1 MKKEFVMVT
10 ALMALASVVAANA
23 QVAFTGTDK
32 AVYDETP
39 AASTGLSHIYVL
51 HSTAGVGMT
60 YTATDAS
67 AKVTW
72 YSYGS
77 AGGGYATVIDGVTG
91 SGAVTTLSQV
101 IPDCG
106 YIIEEGTRRTYVWVT
121 DYSSHDLS
129 ITGIEAQAA
138 SDCGTATLAVAG
150 SGAEIDYYTITG
162 VHKTLDRQLK
172 LSYNTLEWNSDSK
185 QWVENAEE
193 ESLENFKPIIVV
205 PAPLCNTSFTITGD
219 RFKEFWGETQ
229 SASSGTYTTAA
240 VDVRTTAV
248 QEQRD
253 NDNEKKEETTAM
265 GGSAPVK
272 ITFSSFCTDAVV
284 YKEWQMSTDADFK
297 NLQLRLNQDEV
308 EQTFEEAGTYYWRF
322 VASNADGSCNAT
334 GETYTVSIGTSEL
347 VCPNVFS
354 PGSSEG
360 VNDVW
365 KVSYKSIIDFHCWIF
380 NRWGIKI
387 TEFTDPSQGWDG
399 RYRGKLADTG
409 VYYYVIQ
416 ATGAD
421 GKKYKL
427 KGDINIIRYKENSSS
442 TTGGSSSSGE

>member
-1 MKKEFVMVT
+1 MKKEFVT
-10 ALMALASVVAANA
+10 AMALWALASMAGANA
-23 QVAFTGTDK
+23 QVAFTGTDR

-39 AASTGLSHIYVL
+39 AASTGLSHVYVM
-51 HSTAGVGMT
+51 HSTDGVGMT
-60 YTATDAS
+60 YTASDAS
-67 AKVTW
+67 ATVTW
-72 YSYGS
+72 YRYGS
-77 AGGGYATVIDGVTG
+77 AGGGYATVIDGVAS
-91 SGAVTTLSQV
+91 SGAVTSLAQV

-106 YIIEEGTRRTYVWVT
+106 YIIEEGTHRTYVWVA
-121 DYSSHDLS
+121 DYSTHNLT
-129 ITGIEAQAA
+129 ITGLEAQTA
-138 SDCGTATLAVAG
+138 SDCGTATLAVQG
-150 SGAEIDYYTITG
+150 SGDDIDYYTITG
-162 VHKTLDRQLK
+162 VHKTLDRKLK
-172 LSYNTLEWNSDSK
+172 LSYNTLEWNSDMQ
-185 QWVENAEE
+185 QWVEKTEE
-193 ESLENFKPIIVV
+193 ESFESFKPIIVV
-205 PAPLCNTSFTITGD
+205 PAPLCNTVFTITGD

-229 SASSGTYTTAA
+229 SATSDTYATSA
-240 VDVRTTAV
+240 VDVRTSAV

-253 NDNEKKEETTAM
+253 NDNEKKDESSTM

-284 YKEWQMSTDADFK
+284 HKEWQMSTDADFT

-322 VASNADGSCNAT
+322 IASNADGSCNAV

-354 PGSSEG
+354 PGTSEG

-380 NRWGIKI
+380 NRWGVKI

-427 KGDINIIRYKENSSS
+427 KGDINIIRYKENSTSS
-442 TTGGSSSSGE
+442 GGSSSGE